1 MTQKKLI
8 PSFLLVVYSCR
19 NYGVLAMNKIFS
31 VVALYAMSTVVM
43 AQNKPSDINE
53 ANRIE
58 ALQTGRYSYIK
69 NIPPVDQLN
78 PLKVVI
84 KTTIPQSVDTV
95 GETVKFLLARSGY
108 VLAED
113 SVLSKEAKALLR
125 LPLPHIHRKIGP
137 MTLDRALHTLS
148 GDAFELVVDPV
159 HRKIAYELSTKLA
172 RSE

>member
-1 MTQKKLI
+1 MNK
-8 PSFLLVVYSCR
+8 LLVVVTMCS
-19 NYGVLAMNKIFS
+19 I
-31 VVALYAMSTVVM
+31 STVVM

-53 ANRIE
+53 ANRVE

-84 KTTIPQSVDTV
+84 KTKIPQSVDTV

-108 VLAED
+108 VLADE
-113 SVLSKEAKALLR
+113 SIMSAEAKSLLS
-125 LPLPHIHRKIGP
+125 LPLPQVHRKIGP

-148 GDAFELVVDPV
+148 GSAFELIVDPV
-159 HRKIAYELSTKLA
+159 HRKITYELSTKLA
-172 RSE
+172 RAE

>member
-1 MTQKKLI
+1 
-8 PSFLLVVYSCR
+8 
-19 NYGVLAMNKIFS
+19 MNKILS
-31 VVALYAMSTVVM
+31 VLALCAMSTVVM
-43 AQNKPSDINE
+43 AQNKPSDIDE

-113 SVLSKEAKALLR
+113 SVLSKEAKALLS
-125 LPLPHIHRKIGP
+125 LPLPQIHRNIGP
-137 MTLDRALHTLS
+137 MTLDRALLTLS
-148 GDAFELVVDPV
+148 GEAFELVVDPV
-159 HRKIAYELSTKLA
+159 HRKIAYELSTKLV
-172 RSE
+172 RTG